1 MKEELIKARKLFTE
15 DFELEVRKNIVGYE
29 KELRQIVICLLS
41 SGPRLRAHILLEGVP
56 GIGKTELAKTIAVI
70 IGGKFNRIQC
80 TPDLLPSDITGTD
93 IWSSARETLEP
104 RKGPV
109 FTNILLVDE
118 INRTTPR
125 TQSALL
131 EAMQEAAVTMGN
143 TTYQLSEPFLVM
155 ATQNPIEHEGTFSLP
170 EAQLDRFMM
179 MIRMGYGSKEDERI
193 LVNWGNEERPA
204 MKNIIKLDEIL
215 VVRSLIRKEVRI
227 DDRQK
232 DYIVELVRATRSQ
245 VGISLGGSPRA
256 MMAIEA
262 GSRVHAFLRG
272 DNTVLPDD
280 IDEVAKPILRH
291 RLMIDDLVVQPDK
304 KKLDFIDDL
313 IEKDIIPA
321 VSKGRR

>member
-1 MKEELIKARKLFTE
+1 MNEALKDARKRFVE
-15 DFELEVRKNIVGYE
+15 DFELEVRKRIVGYKE
-29 KELRQIVICLLS
+29 ELRQIVVCLLS

-56 GIGKTELAKTIAVI
+56 GIGKTELAKTIAGV

-80 TPDLLPSDITGTD
+80 TPDLLPSDITGAD
-93 IWSSARETLEP
+93 IWISSRETLEP

-118 INRTTPR
+118 INRATPK

-131 EAMQEAAVTMGN
+131 EAMQEGAVTIGN
-143 TTYQLSEPFLVM
+143 NTYQLSEPFLVM
-155 ATQNPIEHEGTFSLP
+155 ATQNPIEHEGTYSLP
-170 EAQLDRFMM
+170 EAQIDRFMM
-179 MIRMGYGSKEDERI
+179 MIRLGYGSKEDERM
-193 LVNWGNEERPA
+193 LVDWGNDKRPEVE
-204 MKNIIKLDEIL
+204 NIIKLDEIL
-215 VVRSLIRKEVRI
+215 AIRSLIREEVKI

-245 VGISLGGSPRA
+245 DGILLGGSPRA

-291 RLMIDDLVVQPDK
+291 RLMIDDMVVQENK
-304 KKLDFIDDL
+304 KKLDFVDEL
-313 IEKDIIPA
+313 IEKVIIPE
-321 VSKGRR
+321 VGKRYR